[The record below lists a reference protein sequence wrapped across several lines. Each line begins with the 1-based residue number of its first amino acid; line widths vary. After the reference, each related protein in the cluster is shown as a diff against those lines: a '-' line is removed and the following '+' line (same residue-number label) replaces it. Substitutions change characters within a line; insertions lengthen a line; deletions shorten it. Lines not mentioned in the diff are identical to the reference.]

1 MTPSRVGEACCGRN
15 GRLARRSE
23 RGLERIEQTHR
34 CLQRISAHVAR
45 VWFAGNVSY
54 VFPSTV
60 SAPILRCPTIPLN
73 SDFVIYQLKA
83 NLLRGCFCA
92 AGSSG
97 VR

>member
-1 MTPSRVGEACCGRN
+1 MTPSRVAK
-15 GRLARRSE
+15 LAAGGTDASPDEVNVDLSE
-23 RGLERIEQTHR
+23 SSRPIDASNVSGV
-34 CLQRISAHVAR
+34 HVAR

>member
-1 MTPSRVGEACCGRN
+1 MTPSRVAK
-15 GRLARRSE
+15 LAAGGTDASPDEVNVDLSE
-23 RGLERIEQTHR
+23 SSRPIDASNVSG
-34 CLQRISAHVAR
+34 AHVAR

-73 SDFVIYQLKA
+73 SDFVIYQLKV